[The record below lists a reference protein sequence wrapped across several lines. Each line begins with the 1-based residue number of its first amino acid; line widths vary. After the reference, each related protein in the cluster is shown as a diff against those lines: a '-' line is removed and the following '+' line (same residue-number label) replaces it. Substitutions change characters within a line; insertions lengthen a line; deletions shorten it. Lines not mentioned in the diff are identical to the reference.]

1 MLVSLSLSLSL
12 SLNLDP
18 EASSPLCIL
27 MEYAAYGS
35 MKDYLAY
42 CRRVTQAHAEGLTS
56 PTLEEAYPLAAASS
70 GAILRQSMLMGDY
83 PQLQPL
89 SMRPALGGGG
99 GGGEGGHYEG
109 NDYLYDPMVAARTRR
124 LLQML
129 KIQGYSPEEAGGE
142 GPPTAYNHLAA
153 PSGAEA
159 AGVSLYDK
167 LYPNS
172 QCVYRPCL
180 EAYNYACYRGAQTRR
195 DNHEQEYYNATAG
208 GIIEEG
214 EEEEEAPKVPR
225 EGDISPFSTTTE
237 TVQLIRASP
246 APQVTITN
254 GPSTRPPPSLS
265 ISTPVHSKTKLGPTL
280 STPQVSSPGQDH
292 PGACASLSASRD
304 NVFESPSGSTN
315 LVAPSKEHLRES
327 MISFPD
333 GYIYAPPPTEG
344 ESEGGLMIT
353 GAGGAV
359 GGVAPGLRGE
369 EMAELKK
376 EKEPA
381 PPMEEMITDL
391 DMIDFGLQIA
401 RGMDHLEKMQ
411 VSLPYFK
418 TFVAGSLVPCTYS
431 IITLSLCSVYTG
443 TWLLATSSFQ
453 RILR

>member
-1 MLVSLSLSLSL
+1 
-12 SLNLDP
+12 
-18 EASSPLCIL
+18 

-42 CRRVTQAHAEGLTS
+42 CRKVMQAHAEGLTS
-56 PTLEEAYPLAAASS
+56 PTLEEAYPLAAASN

-89 SMRPALGGGG
+89 GMRGALGGSGGG
-99 GGGEGGHYEG
+99 GGGEGAEG

-124 LLQML
+124 LVQML
-129 KIQGYSPEEAGGE
+129 KVQGYSPEEAGGD
-142 GPPTAYNHLAA
+142 GPPAYNHLG

-180 EAYNYACYRGAQTRR
+180 EAYNYAVYRGAQQRR
-195 DNHEQEYYNATAG
+195 ENQEQEYYNAMAG
-208 GIIEEG
+208 GIIEED
-214 EEEEEAPKVPR
+214 EEEEEDEEVEKAPI
-225 EGDISPFSTTTE
+225 ETNQSPPSITNPPVTSD

-246 APQVTITN
+246 TPQVMISN
-254 GPSTRPPPSLS
+254 GPSTPPPLPSAS
-265 ISTPVHSKTKLGPTL
+265 VSTPVRSKTKLGPTL
-280 STPQVSSPGQDH
+280 SSPQVSGQEQ
-292 PGACASLSASRD
+292 PAAGFTSLSASQD

-344 ESEGGLMIT
+344 EAEGGAMIA
-353 GAGGAV
+353 GAAV
-359 GGVAPGLRGE
+359 GGGGVRGE
-369 EMAELKK
+369 DVVELKK

-381 PPMEEMITDL
+381 PPMEDMITDL
-391 DMIDFGLQIA
+391 DMIDFALQIA
-401 RGMDHLEKMQ
+401 RGMDHLQKMQ
-411 VSLPYFK
+411 V
-418 TFVAGSLVPCTYS
+418 
-431 IITLSLCSVYTG
+431 
-443 TWLLATSSFQ
+443 
-453 RILR
+453 RISPFEPHCNTV